1 VPEPA
6 VRVEQGGGVEP
17 RPRAQLGHGVLCGG
31 GLEAAGAAAVDEL
44 QRDQRPATQI
54 VWLTYAPVTTTAAE
68 RFGVSENAVGWL
80 ANLFPLFYVLLAIP
94 AGVLLDRW
102 FRGAVVAG
110 AVLTAVGAL
119 LRVAGDSYAW
129 ALAGQCLAA
138 IAQPLVL
145 NAITGV
151 AGRYLREEDRP
162 TGIAVGT
169 ASTFAGMVVAF
180 VLGAALPDA
189 GSLTTL
195 VAIGAAVSV
204 VGAIAVSVA
213 LRRPG
218 EQRHTPPPRG
228 TAGLRSAVRDPF
240 VRKVCLLVFFPFGT
254 FIALT
259 TFGQALLE
267 PAGVSAATASV
278 ILLVAVVSGVAGCAV
293 VPVVAAR
300 RRAELPVMTVG
311 LVLSAVACLLLA
323 VVPAVATGFVSM
335 TVVGFLLLPALPIVL
350 ELVGRRTGEAE
361 GTAAG
366 LVWLSGNL
374 GGLVVGLV
382 VGFLVGQPGLAFATC
397 GVLCLLAVPGVWR
410 LRPHLRELDG
420 DLARTGESTS
430 VTDR

>member
-1 VPEPA
+1 MNTSPA
-6 VRVEQGGGVEP
+6 ASRWSVV
-17 RPRAQLGHGVLCGG
+17 
-31 GLEAAGAAAVDEL
+31 AAFTVVGA
-44 QRDQRPATQI
+44 ATQI
-54 VWLTYAPVTTTAAE
+54 VWLTYAPVTTAAAE
-68 RFGVSENAVGWL
+68 HFGVSENAVGWL

-110 AVLTAVGAL
+110 SVLTAGGAL
-119 LRVAGDSYAW
+119 LRLAGDSYAW

-189 GSLTTL
+189 GQLTTL

-204 VGAIAVSVA
+204 AGAVAVSVA

-218 EQRHTPPPRG
+218 EQRHTRPAQG
-228 TAGLRSAVRDPF
+228 TDALRTAVRDPF
-240 VRKVCLLVFFPFGT
+240 VRKVCLLVLFPFGT

-267 PAGVSAATASV
+267 PAGVSATTASV
-278 ILLVAVVSGVAGCAV
+278 ILLVAVVAGVAGCAV

-300 RRAELPVMTVG
+300 RRAELQVMTVG

-323 VVPAVATGFVSM
+323 VVPAVVSGFVSM

-350 ELVGRRTGEAE
+350 ELVGRRSGEAE

-366 LVWLSGNL
+366 LVWMSGNL
-374 GGLVVGLV
+374 GGLVVSLV
-382 VGFLVGQPGLAFATC
+382 VGLLVGQPGLAFATC
-397 GVLCLLAVPGVWR
+397 AVLCLLAVPGVWS
-410 LRPHLRELDG
+410 LRPHLSEPARDRS
-420 DLARTGESTS
+420 ARTSDGSAS
-430 VTDR
+430 VTGR

>member
-1 VPEPA
+1 MNTPPA
-6 VRVEQGGGVEP
+6 SRWSVV
-17 RPRAQLGHGVLCGG
+17 
-31 GLEAAGAAAVDEL
+31 AAFTVVGAA
-44 QRDQRPATQI
+44 TQM
-54 VWLTYAPVTTTAAE
+54 VWLTYAPVTTAAAE

-102 FRGAVVAG
+102 FRGAVVTG
-110 AVLTAVGAL
+110 AVLTAGGAL
-119 LRVAGDSYAW
+119 LRLADESYAW
-129 ALAGQCLAA
+129 ALLGQCLAA

-162 TGIAVGT
+162 TSIAVGT

-180 VLGAALPDA
+180 VLGAALPDP

-204 VGAIAVSVA
+204 IGAVAVSVA

-218 EQRHTPPPRG
+218 EHRHSLPAQG
-228 TAGLRSAVRDPF
+228 TAAVRTAVRDPF

-278 ILLVAVVSGVAGCAV
+278 ILLVAVVAGVAGCAV

-323 VVPAVATGFVSM
+323 MVPAVATGFVSM

-366 LVWLSGNL
+366 LAWLSGNL

-382 VGFLVGQPGLAFATC
+382 VGLLVGQPGLAFATC
-397 GVLCLLAVPGVWR
+397 GVLCLLAVPGVRR
-410 LRPHLRELDG
+410 LRPHLRELG
-420 DLARTGESTS
+420 GAPARSEESTS

>member
-1 VPEPA
+1 MNTSPA
-6 VRVEQGGGVEP
+6 ASRWSVV
-17 RPRAQLGHGVLCGG
+17 
-31 GLEAAGAAAVDEL
+31 AAFTVVGA
-44 QRDQRPATQI
+44 ATQI
-54 VWLTYAPVTTTAAE
+54 VWLTYAPVTTAAAE
-68 RFGVSENAVGWL
+68 HFGVSENAVGWL

-110 AVLTAVGAL
+110 SVLTAGGAL
-119 LRVAGDSYAW
+119 LRLAGDSYAW

-189 GSLTTL
+189 GQLTTL

-204 VGAIAVSVA
+204 AGAVAVSVA

-218 EQRHTPPPRG
+218 EQRHTRPAQG
-228 TAGLRSAVRDPF
+228 TDALRTAVRDPF
-240 VRKVCLLVFFPFGT
+240 VRKVCLLVLFPFGT

-267 PAGVSAATASV
+267 PAGVSATTASV
-278 ILLVAVVSGVAGCAV
+278 ILLVAVVAGVAGCAV

-300 RRAELPVMTVG
+300 RGAELQVMTVG

-323 VVPAVATGFVSM
+323 VVPAVVSGFVSM

-350 ELVGRRTGEAE
+350 ELVGRRSGEAE

-366 LVWLSGNL
+366 LVWMSGNL
-374 GGLVVGLV
+374 GGLVVSLV
-382 VGFLVGQPGLAFATC
+382 VGLLVGQPGLAFATC
-397 GVLCLLAVPGVWR
+397 AVLCLLAVPGVWS
-410 LRPHLRELDG
+410 LRPHLREPARDPAPSDG
-420 DLARTGESTS
+420 SAS
-430 VTDR
+430 VTGR

>member
-1 VPEPA
+1 MKTSS
-6 VRVEQGGGVEP
+6 
-17 RPRAQLGHGVLCGG
+17 
-31 GLEAAGAAAVDEL
+31 AASRWSVVAAFTVVGA
-44 QRDQRPATQI
+44 ATQI
-54 VWLTYAPVTTTAAE
+54 VWLTYAPVTTVAAE
-68 RFGVSENAVGWL
+68 HFGVSENAVGWL
-80 ANLFPLFYVLLAIP
+80 ANLFPLFYILLSIP

-110 AVLTAVGAL
+110 AVLTAAGAL
-119 LRVAGDSYAW
+119 LRLAGDSYAW

-151 AGRYLREEDRP
+151 AGRYLRDEDRP
-162 TGIAVGT
+162 TGIGVGT

-180 VLGAALPDA
+180 VLGAVLPDA
-189 GSLTTL
+189 AQLSTL
-195 VAIGAAVSV
+195 VGIGAAVSV
-204 VGAIAVSVA
+204 VGAVAVSVA
-213 LRRPG
+213 LRAPG
-218 EQRHTPPPRG
+218 EQRHTPPARG
-228 TAGLRSAVRDPF
+228 TAALRTAVRDPF
-240 VRKVCLLVFFPFGT
+240 VRRVCLLVFLPFGT

-259 TFGQALLE
+259 TFSQALLE
-267 PAGVSAATASV
+267 PAGVSASTASV
-278 ILLVAVVSGVAGCAV
+278 ILLVAVVAGVAGCAV

-311 LVLSAVACLLLA
+311 LVLSAVACLILA
-323 VVPAVATGFVSM
+323 LVPAVLSGFVSM

-374 GGLVVGLV
+374 GGLVVSLV
-382 VGFLVGQPGLAFATC
+382 VGLLVGTPGLAFATC

-410 LRPHLRELDG
+410 LRPHLREQGG
-420 DLARTGESTS
+420 DTVRSGESTG
-430 VTDR
+430 VTER

>member
-1 VPEPA
+1 MNTSPA
-6 VRVEQGGGVEP
+6 ASRWSVV
-17 RPRAQLGHGVLCGG
+17 
-31 GLEAAGAAAVDEL
+31 AAFTVVGA
-44 QRDQRPATQI
+44 ATQI
-54 VWLTYAPVTTTAAE
+54 VWLTYAPVTTAAAQ

-119 LRVAGDSYAW
+119 LRLGGDSYAW

-204 VGAIAVSVA
+204 VGAVAVSVA
-213 LRRPG
+213 LRPPG
-218 EQRHTPPPRG
+218 EQRHTPPASG
-228 TAGLRSAVRDPF
+228 TQALRTVVRDPF

-278 ILLVAVVSGVAGCAV
+278 ILLVAVVAGVAGCAV

-300 RRAELPVMTVG
+300 RRAELPVMTLG

-323 VVPAVATGFVSM
+323 LVPAVATGFVSM

-382 VGFLVGQPGLAFATC
+382 VGLLVGEPGLAFATC

-410 LRPHLRELDG
+410 LRPHRRELG
-420 DLARTGESTS
+420 GAPARSGESTS